1 VAAESGKNRRWEGL
15 EYAGVVVLFALLR
28 WLPRR
33 LARALGAAL
42 ALVLYRLRR
51 RWREVGD
58 FNLRLAFPDKSP
70 AERDR
75 ILRAAF
81 RQWGWLAAEFARF
94 PQHTARTI
102 EDVIVYDGF
111 ENYAAAAARG
121 KGVLY
126 LTAHFSAW
134 ELGSFAHSLHGH
146 RLSYV
151 NRPLDNA
158 RVDALVNR
166 YRCAGGNRA
175 IDRRQAARA
184 ILETLRQGGAVGVL
198 MDQNV
203 LTSDPHVFA
212 DFFGVPAS
220 TTPGLAR
227 FALHTDAAVVP
238 GLVIWDE
245 SLGMYR
251 LRFNPALELTRT
263 GDNDRDIAENTARFN
278 RVLEDYIRRYPEQW
292 LWIHRRWATRPPG
305 EPPLYSF

>member
-1 VAAESGKNRRWEGL
+1 MTAESNQSCRREGW
-15 EYAGVVVLFALLR
+15 EYAAVVALFALLR
-28 WLPRR
+28 WLPRPM
-33 LARALGAAL
+33 ARATGAAL
-42 ALVLYRLRR
+42 AQALYRLQR
-51 RWREVGD
+51 RWRVIGD
-58 FNLRLAFPDKSP
+58 FNLRLAFPEKTP
-70 AERDR
+70 AEREG

-94 PQHTARTI
+94 PQHTARSI
-102 EDVIVYDGF
+102 EEVIVYDGF
-111 ENYAAAAARG
+111 ENYAAASARG

-134 ELGSFAHSLHGH
+134 ELSSFAHSLHGH
-146 RLSYV
+146 PLSYV
-151 NRPLDNA
+151 NRPLDNP

-166 YRCAGGNRA
+166 YRCFGGNRA
-175 IDRRQAARA
+175 IDRRQAARP

-198 MDQNV
+198 MDQNA

-238 GLVIWDE
+238 GFVTWDQA
-245 SLGMYR
+245 LGKYR
-251 LRFNPALELTRT
+251 LRFDPALELTRT
-263 GDNDRDIAENTARFN
+263 GDDERDVLENTARFN

-305 EPPLYSF
+305 ELPLYPS

>member
-1 VAAESGKNRRWEGL
+1 VSAEAKRSRRWEWVESTAVAAL
-15 EYAGVVVLFALLR
+15 LALLR

-33 LARALGAAL
+33 VARAAGAAL
-42 ALVLYRLRR
+42 AQALCRLQR
-51 RWREVGD
+51 RWRETGD
-58 FNLRLAFPDKSP
+58 FNLRLAFPEKTP
-70 AERDR
+70 AEREK

-94 PQHTARTI
+94 PQHTARSI
-102 EDVIVYDGF
+102 EEVIVYDGF
-111 ENYAAAAARG
+111 ENYAAASARG
-121 KGVLY
+121 QGVLY

-134 ELGSFAHSLHGH
+134 ELSSFAHSLHGH
-146 RLSYV
+146 PLSYV

-166 YRCAGGNRA
+166 YRCRGGNRA

-184 ILETLRQGGAVGVL
+184 ILETLREGGAVGIL

-227 FALHTDAAVVP
+227 LALRTGAAVVP
-238 GLVIWDE
+238 VLVIWDE
-245 SLGMYR
+245 GLGKYR
-251 LRFNPALELTRT
+251 LRFDPALELVQT
-263 GDNDRDIAENTARFN
+263 GDDERDIAENTARFN

-292 LWIHRRWATRPPG
+292 LWVHRRWATRPPG
-305 EPPLYSF
+305 EPPLYPS